1 MDDGEDLR
9 VRAYYVWEAAGRPEG
24 RAGEHWAQARQESG
38 LDAAEAPVELA
49 ANHLAS
55 IFEPDN
61 IALLECR
68 ILPQYL
74 LQRRWFAAKDRSIE
88 SLRMVTPVVP
98 IADVGVL
105 AQVEVSIEG
114 SIERYALPL
123 AVVWNSDD
131 AGDEESELA
140 RDMAIAAVRG
150 EGRTGLL
157 TDAFFVRAFIKGL
170 LATASDGKN
179 VASSEDGTL
188 DIRLESGAE
197 DAIGACADADADL
210 RWLSTEQ
217 SNSSVIVGRR
227 IVMKLMRRLQSGVHP
242 EAEMCRFLTRVG
254 YGNASP
260 LLAEIVQLDRDDG
273 DGGQRSL
280 LVLEGF
286 VCNEGDAWS
295 YATGC
300 LRKALT
306 QSGAAVSAEFEQL
319 AGIVG
324 RRLGELHTALSKGEG
339 GVAFAPEA
347 VQARDID
354 EWKDAAVV
362 QLEQAVDALERQRD
376 SSSLSDHPLVRRIA
390 ENRKHIVSAIR
401 NATLAAS
408 NAAKTRIHGDFH
420 LGQVLCAKDDVY
432 IIDFE
437 GEPAKPIDSRR
448 AKSSVLRDVAG
459 LLRSISYATAFAA
472 KQHDASSA
480 KTEARGDAPSEARLE
495 ASRQAAERNFLNAY
509 VQAANADPLAT
520 GDSDTVSL
528 LNLFLVEKAAYEV
541 CYEAANRPEWIGISL
556 QGLARA
562 LAAFPGLDRRL
573 GASTQPE

>member
-9 VRAYYVWEAAGRPEG
+9 VRAYYLWEAAGRPEG

-38 LDAAEAPVELA
+38 LDAREAPVELA

-55 IFEPDN
+55 IFETEN
-61 IALLECR
+61 IALLEGR

-74 LQRRWFAAKDRSIE
+74 LQRRWFAGKDLIIE

-98 IADVGVL
+98 ISDVGVL
-105 AQVEVSIEG
+105 AQVEVSIQGNLEQ
-114 SIERYALPL
+114 YALPL
-123 AVVWNSDD
+123 AVIWNSDD
-131 AGDEESELA
+131 ADDEEFELA

-170 LATASDGKN
+170 LAAASNGKN
-179 VASSEDGTL
+179 VASSDDGTL
-188 DIRLESGAE
+188 DIRLESGAG
-197 DAIGACADADADL
+197 DAIGACADADI

-217 SNSSVIVGRR
+217 SNSSVIVGQR

-242 EAEMCRFLTRVG
+242 EAEMCRFLTRIG

-260 LLAEIVQLDRDDG
+260 LLAEIVQLDRDEG
-273 DGGQRSL
+273 DGSQRSV

-286 VCNEGDAWS
+286 VSNEGDAWS
-295 YATGC
+295 YAIEC

-324 RRLGELHTALSKGEG
+324 RRLGELHIALSMGEG

-347 VQARDID
+347 VQARDIV

-362 QLEQAVDALERQRD
+362 QLERAVDALERQRD
-376 SSSLSDHPLVRRIA
+376 SSSLNDHPVVRRIA
-390 ENRKHIVSAIR
+390 ENRNQIVSAIR

-420 LGQVLCAKDDVY
+420 LGQVLWAKDDVY

-448 AKSSVLRDVAG
+448 AKSSALRDVAA

-480 KTEARGDAPSEARLE
+480 ITETCGAARSEARLE
-495 ASRQAAERNFLNAY
+495 ASRQAAERNFLNEY
-509 VQAANADPLAT
+509 VRAANADPLAT
-520 GDSDTVSL
+520 GDSGIVSL

-541 CYEAANRPEWIGISL
+541 CYEAANRPEWIGIPL

-562 LAAFPGLDRRL
+562 LAAFPGLDRL
-573 GASTQPE
+573 GARSEPE

>member
-1 MDDGEDLR
+1 MDDGADLR

-24 RAGEHWAQARQESG
+24 RADEHWAQARQESG
-38 LDAAEAPVELA
+38 LDAAESPVELA

-55 IFEPDN
+55 IFEPEN
-61 IALLECR
+61 IALLER
-68 ILPQYL
+68 RLLPQYL
-74 LQRRWFAAKDRSIE
+74 LQRRWFAAKDRFIE

-98 IADVGVL
+98 IAGVGVL
-105 AQVEVSIEG
+105 AQVEVSIGG

-140 RDMAIAAVRG
+140 RDMAIAVVRG

-170 LATASDGKN
+170 LATASDGKD

-188 DIRLESGAE
+188 DIRLESGAQ
-197 DAIGACADADADL
+197 DAIGACADADI

-227 IVMKLMRRLQSGVHP
+227 IVMKLMRRLQPGVHP
-242 EAEMCRFLTRVG
+242 EPEMCRFLTRVG
-254 YGNASP
+254 YGNACP
-260 LLAEIVQLDRDDG
+260 LLGEIVQLDRDGG
-273 DGGQRSL
+273 DGSQRSM

-286 VCNEGDAWS
+286 VSNEGDAWS
-295 YATGC
+295 YAIEC

-306 QSGAAVSAEFEQL
+306 QSGAAVSAEFAQL

-480 KTEARGDAPSEARLE
+480 KTEARGDARSEARLE
-495 ASRQAAERNFLNAY
+495 TSRQAAERNFLDAY
-509 VQAANADPLAT
+509 VQAANAGPSAT
-520 GDSDTVSL
+520 GDSETVSL

-541 CYEAANRPEWIGISL
+541 CYEAANRPEWIGIPL

-573 GASTQPE
+573 GASSQPE